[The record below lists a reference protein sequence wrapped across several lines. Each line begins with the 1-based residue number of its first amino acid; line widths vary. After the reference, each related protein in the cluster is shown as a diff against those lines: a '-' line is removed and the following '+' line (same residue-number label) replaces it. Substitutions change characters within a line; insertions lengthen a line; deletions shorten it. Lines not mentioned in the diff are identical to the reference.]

1 MTDEQTF
8 QITGAQ
14 RRREDV
20 VSRYQVDVGEEF
32 PLSEK
37 EKRACS
43 RYEAPCEGG
52 WDAHEW
58 HEHEWHGREWQGHE
72 WRGGYRVP
80 RLLMLFAAIAV
91 GVALISTASSYPL
104 ATLAIAA
111 IALLFAGGYFRGGHR
126 RTHGRRDAA

>member
-43 RYEAPCEGG
+43 RYEGRCEGG

-58 HEHEWHGREWQGHE
+58 HGREWHGHE
-72 WRGGYRVP
+72 WRGGFRAP

-91 GVALISTASSYPL
+91 GVALISTAASYPL
-104 ATLAIAA
+104 ATLAVAA
-111 IALLFAGGYFRGGHR
+111 AVLLFAGGHFHHHGRR